1 MKKLLLIV
9 LALNFVACSTD
20 DSTESSTPSNANA
33 TVKGVTFNPNPT
45 PQDYLNAKYPA
56 FMASIESVKSESVTS
71 KGSST
76 SRTAAFVSTYVPDA
90 AFRTAIVNMGAAQDA
105 NPGDQWVEVDTT
117 RGGLYLAGLGIT
129 DLTGIN
135 GFTGLKQLIVSQNN
149 LTTINVSG
157 LANLEW
163 IECQQNL
170 LTTLNLTANTKLQQV
185 WCHLNQLTSLV
196 LPSSPT
202 LFGVWCYGNQLT
214 TLNLNNNT
222 GITQLFIQGNQL
234 TSFNFAPFVNI
245 EQMNVSS
252 NKWVTL
258 NFNSNNKI
266 KSIWAFT
273 ITTLTDLSIKNGA
286 NTLVNIQDF
295 TGNTK
300 RPPIHVDAS
309 FLPNANT
316 AWPNRGASTYVL

>member
-1 MKKLLLIV
+1 MKKLLLIA
-9 LALNFVACSTD
+9 LALNFVACSND
-20 DSTESSTPSNANA
+20 DSTVNSSSASSTTKESA
-33 TVKGVTFNPNPT
+33 FNPNPT
-45 PQDYLNAKYPA
+45 PKDYLDAKHPQYL
-56 FMASIESVKSESVTS
+56 ASLESLKEEQKSITA
-71 KGSST
+71 K
-76 SRTAAFVSTYVPDA
+76 TAAFVSTYIPDA
-90 AFRTAIVNMGAAQDA
+90 NFRTALLNIGAAQDA
-105 NPGDQWVEVDTT
+105 NPGDQYLEIDNT
-117 RGGLYLAGLGIT
+117 RGGLYLSGANIS

-135 GFTGLKQLIVSQNN
+135 AFVNLKQLIVSYNN

-157 LANLEW
+157 ISTLQW
-163 IECQQNL
+163 IECQGNQ
-170 LTTLNLTANTKLQQV
+170 LTTLNLSSNTNLQQV
-185 WCHLNQLTSLV
+185 WCQQNQLTSLV
-196 LPSSPT
+196 LPSSPS
-202 LFGVWCYGNQLT
+202 LFGVWCYSNQLA

-234 TSFNFAPFVNI
+234 TSFNFAPYVNI

-266 KSIWAFT
+266 KSIWAFS

>member
-1 MKKLLLIV
+1 MKKLLLIT

-20 DSTESSTPSNANA
+20 DSAESSTPSNANA
-33 TVKGVTFNPNPT
+33 TVKEANFNPNPT
-45 PQDYLNAKYPA
+45 RQDYLIAKHPA
-56 FMASIESVKSESVTS
+56 FMASKDSLKSSPGS
-71 KGSST
+71 IGSST
-76 SRTAAFVSTYVPDA
+76 AKTTAFVSTYVPDA
-90 AFRTAIVNMGAAQDA
+90 NFRTALLNIGAAQDA
-105 NPGDQWVEVDTT
+105 NPGDQYIEVDNT
-117 RGGLYLAGLGIT
+117 RVGLGISGAGIS

-135 GFTGLKQLIVSQNN
+135 GFTALKVLVVSQNN

-157 LANLEW
+157 LANLER
-163 IECQQNL
+163 IECQQNQ
-170 LTTLNLTANTKLQQV
+170 LTTLNLSANTNLQEV

-196 LPSSPT
+196 LPNSPA
-202 LFGVWCYGNQLT
+202 LFGVWCYSNQLA

-266 KSIWAFT
+266 RSIWAFN

-309 FLPNANT
+309 FLSNANI

>member
-1 MKKLLLIV
+1 MKKLLLIA
-9 LALNFVACSTD
+9 LALNFIACSND
-20 DSTESSTPSNANA
+20 ESTENVTATTA
-33 TVKGVTFNPNPT
+33 TVKESTFNPNPT
-45 PQDYLNAKYPA
+45 PKDYLDAKHPQ
-56 FMASIESVKSESVTS
+56 FLASLESLKEEQKSI
-71 KGSST
+71 
-76 SRTAAFVSTYVPDA
+76 TAKAAAYVSTYIPDA
-90 AFRTAIVNMGAAQDA
+90 NFRTALLNIGAAQDA
-105 NPGDQWVEVDTT
+105 NPGDQYLEIDNT
-117 RGGLYLAGLGIT
+117 RGGLYLSGAGIS

-135 GFTGLKQLIVSQNN
+135 AFINLQQLIISGNN
-149 LTTINVSG
+149 LTTLNVSG
-157 LANLEW
+157 LTNLKW
-163 IECQQNL
+163 IECQYNQ
-170 LTTLNLTANTKLQQV
+170 LTSLNLSSNTSLEQV
-185 WCHLNQLTSLV
+185 WCHNNLLTSLV
-196 LPSSPT
+196 LPTSPN
-202 LFGVWCYGNQLT
+202 LFGVWCYNNQLA

-245 EQMNVSS
+245 EQMNVSN

-258 NFNSNNKI
+258 NFNSNPKI
-266 KSIWAFT
+266 KSIWAFS

-286 NTLVNIQDF
+286 NTLVTIQDF

>member
-1 MKKLLLIV
+1 MKKLLLIA
-9 LALNFVACSTD
+9 LALNFVACSND
-20 DSTESSTPSNANA
+20 DSTENTTSAIAPA
-33 TVKGVTFNPNPT
+33 KKETFNPNPT
-45 PQDYLNAKYPA
+45 PQDYLNAKHPD
-56 FMASIESVKSESVTS
+56 FMASIESLKKESPLS
-71 KGSST
+71 GS
-76 SRTAAFVSTYVPDA
+76 TAKTQAFVSTYVPDT
-90 AFRTAIVNMGAAQDA
+90 AFRNAIVNMGAAQDA

-117 RGGLYLAGLGIT
+117 RGGLYIAGLGIT

-135 GFTGLKQLIVSQNN
+135 GFTGLKQLIVSGNN
-149 LTTINVSG
+149 LSTINVSG

-163 IECQQNL
+163 IECQQNQ
-170 LTTLNLTANTKLQQV
+170 LTTLNLSANTKLQQV

-202 LFGVWCYGNQLT
+202 LFGVWCYSNQLA

-245 EQMNVSS
+245 EQMNVSN

-258 NFNSNNKI
+258 NFNSNPKI
-266 KSIWAFT
+266 KSIWSFS

-286 NTLVNIQDF
+286 NTLVTIQDF